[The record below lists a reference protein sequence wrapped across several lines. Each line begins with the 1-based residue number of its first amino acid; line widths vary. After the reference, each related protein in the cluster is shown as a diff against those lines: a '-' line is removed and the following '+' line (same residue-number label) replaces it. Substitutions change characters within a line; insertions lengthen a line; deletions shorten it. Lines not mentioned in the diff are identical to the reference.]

1 MAQQIELNPVS
12 YLTVG
17 TVGSPGERT
26 FYLQGSRGIDTISLI
41 VEKEQVSIMADSLE
55 SFLEELDDNHPEETR
70 DAEESVLQDM
80 RLREPVDSLY
90 RVGNMGLGYNETA
103 DRIVLVAYELVDE
116 EDEPNVVS
124 FWASRAQVRALIDH
138 ARNIV
143 VAGRPI
149 CGNCGQPIDPH
160 GHFCPNRNG
169 HRH

>member
-17 TVGSPGERT
+17 TVGPPGQRV

-41 VEKEQVSIMADSLE
+41 VEKEQVSIMANSLE
-55 SFLEELDDNHPEETR
+55 TFLEELEEKYPEETR
-70 DAEESVLQDM
+70 DAEESILQDM
-80 RLREPVDSLY
+80 RLRPPVDGLY

-103 DRIVLVAYELVDE
+103 DQIVLVAYELVDE
-116 EDEPNVVS
+116 EEEPKVVS
-124 FWASRAQVRALIDH
+124 FWASRTQMRALIDH
-138 ARNIV
+138 ARKIV
-143 VAGRPI
+143 AAGRPI
-149 CGNCGQPIDPH
+149 CGNCGQPIDPQ